1 MDVGCLLNKI
11 GRSHYIRGCHWV
23 ASGCVEFAMGIFDH
37 GGELIGELGL
47 LLLLTG
53 GWGEGRQMVTCIASS
68 DT

>member
-1 MDVGCLLNKI
+1 
-11 GRSHYIRGCHWV
+11 
-23 ASGCVEFAMGIFDH
+23 MGIFDH